1 MEELKEDLIE
11 ENNIVI
17 SAKKK
22 LKYFAIITVIF
33 LLIDFI
39 IIGIFLFMHNISRKG
54 YTQYDLTKREMD
66 VLVWYY
72 DVYIPEY
79 VEDDIK
85 FINENRYNIN
95 KDEYELSEGPNAEKC
110 VEAYNNLMFDEK
122 NADNA
127 LKLANSYGITEE
139 NRMTVEWVLSH
150 PREALKIFQA
160 DKKIMEETYI
170 EKAADGK
177 QYNIDI
183 FITE

>member
-66 VLVWYY
+66 ALVSYF
-72 DVYIPEY
+72 DIYIPEY

-160 DKKIMEETYI
+160 DSKIMKKTYV

>member
-1 MEELKEDLIE
+1 ME

-66 VLVWYY
+66 ALVSYF
-72 DVYIPEY
+72 DIYIPEY

-95 KDEYELSEGPNAEKC
+95 KDEYKLSEGPNAKKC
-110 VEAYNNLMFDEK
+110 VEAYNNLMFEAK

-160 DKKIMEETYI
+160 DYKIMKKTYLEE
-170 EKAADGK
+170 AANGK
-177 QYNIDI
+177 LYNIDI